1 MTPADVLTAHGILR
15 APEVVELA
23 AATGLDLAAAA
34 TLLAKESGGGRNVWG
49 HDAVPTGGCYTPGEV
64 VTRADYLAYRAAVLV
79 GRAGRQ
85 GIGPCQLTNGD
96 LQNQADKIGGCW
108 DWRANCRVGFAHLA
122 FLTRRYGV
130 REGFARYNGSGPAAD
145 RYADDAMT
153 RLAQW
158 RAWLANT
165 EGDDVA
171 LSDDDIAKI
180 AAAAAEAVWRRSTL
194 NSWGDWVGAD
204 QILNATEKR
213 TEAILDAVQRRPP
226 VKETTEA
233 PPAPP
238 L

>member
-1 MTPADVLTAHGILR
+1 MPVTPADVLTAHGILR

-23 AATGLDLAAAA
+23 AATGLDLACAA

-96 LQNQADKIGGCW
+96 LQTAADKVGGCW

-122 FLTRRYGV
+122 FLTRRYGA
-130 REGFARYNGSGPAAD
+130 RDGFRRYNGSGPAAE
-145 RYADDAMT
+145 RYADDVMA

-158 RAWLANT
+158 RRWLSLA
-165 EGDDVA
+165 ESGSVEEVDVA
-171 LSDDDIAKI
+171 LSDTDISRI
-180 AAAAAEAVWRRSTL
+180 ADAVARRRMV
-194 NSWGDWVGAD
+194 NGFGDTVELQ
-204 QILNATEKR
+204 QIVAATEKR
-213 TEAILDAVQRRPP
+213 VADLQAEVTALRDR
-226 VKETTEA
+226 
-233 PPAPP
+233 
-238 L
+238 LGG

>member
-34 TLLAKESGGGRNVWG
+34 VLLAKESGGGRNVWG

-85 GIGPCQLTNGD
+85 GVGPCQLTNSD
-96 LQNQADKIGGCW
+96 LQTAADKVGGCW

-122 FLTRRYGV
+122 FLTRRYGA
-130 REGFARYNGSGPAAD
+130 RDGWRRYNGSGPAAE

-153 RLAQW
+153 RLGQW
-158 RAWLANT
+158 RTWLADTPEEDVTLDEADVQRIADAVVNRMIT
-165 EGDDVA
+165 NAFGDRVA
-171 LSDDDIAKI
+171 LQQVI
-180 AAAAAEAVWRRSTL
+180 
-194 NSWGDWVGAD
+194 NG
-204 QILNATEKR
+204 TEKR
-213 TEAILDAVQRRPP
+213 VADLQAEVTALRDR
-226 VKETTEA
+226 
-233 PPAPP
+233 
-238 L
+238 LGG